1 MGVYFPEIH
10 GLRTQPGGFLALS
23 TNRGKE
29 NPSVVL
35 FRLSRSCTYLKVK
48 EVMNRRI
55 MIENRLILR
64 KENSSEVCFFYVYK
78 AFVSKTPQL
87 LFLIGMRREKGVRT
101 VHILLSALQNLILKE
116 KSQKVMFVSPLT
128 QNICI
133 CSHSTALS
141 DALV

>member
-1 MGVYFPEIH
+1 MGGTFQKYM
-10 GLRTQPGGFLALS
+10 GLGHSLADFQLYQQKGEGKSKCGAVQAVTFLYIS
-23 TNRGKE
+23 QGM
-29 NPSVVL
+29 
-35 FRLSRSCTYLKVK
+35 

-55 MIENRLILR
+55 MTENRLMLR
-64 KENSSEVCFFYVYK
+64 KENSSEVCFFCVHK
-78 AFVSKTPQL
+78 AFVSKTPKL

-133 CSHSTALS
+133 CSHSTVLS